1 MNGLV
6 IITNKQKIIICVA
19 ALLFIILSAFI
30 IAKLEFPG
38 SVETE
43 SKNIKN
49 EMSPENENQY
59 LKDILS
65 SILPADN
72 TILYED
78 ANREI
83 SKNISSP
90 KETEQNLSQIISQ
103 GKTLPYL
110 FVFTDEEY
118 LRPIYS
124 NLWKQSFYQ
133 GWLYLPRK
141 VVTARHSLFTYTGGA
156 GKVFDIEGQ
165 LGFYPNITIDNQN
178 YFNFLIYNFDLDNI
192 SQLGNQIAIS
202 GKPTKKGVQIISVK
216 IDDVSALVN
225 ENGIISVHLCTP
237 AGNELDYQDIPFSKD
252 SNKVEDF
259 GPVQESYTESSY
271 NETDL
276 SSLEISQQNVILKK
290 KLSYFVSDSLR
301 PIYYQPG
308 GTYDTAAS
316 LNTIPDLEE
325 ALKNCKDIKFKSI
338 YSNKKYISPIYHPK
352 WKSNCDRD
360 WCYIPRK
367 MYLNMKRL
375 YVLPTDKD
383 VTSDMLGELGFFE
396 KFSGI
401 SKEQTGFV
409 VKNFVIKNISIYEDN
424 ILLKGTPTRTGLQ
437 IVGIDLNNLTDYKEY
452 AVRLVTT
459 DACEIDSDVYKN

>member
-6 IITNKQKIIICVA
+6 IITNKQKIIICLA
-19 ALLFIILSAFI
+19 ALLFIILSAFF

-38 SVETE
+38 SVPIE
-43 SKNIKN
+43 SKNIKK

-72 TILYED
+72 TVLYED
-78 ANREI
+78 ENREI
-83 SKNISSP
+83 SKKISPS
-90 KETEQNLSQIISQ
+90 KETEQNLSRIISQ

-192 SQLGNQIAIS
+192 SQLGNHIAIS
-202 GKPTKKGVQIISVK
+202 GKPTKKGVQIISIK
-216 IDDVSALVN
+216 IDDVSALIN
-225 ENGIISVHLCTP
+225 ENGIINVHLCTP

-276 SSLEISQQNVILKK
+276 SSLEISQQNVVLKK
-290 KLSYFVSDSLR
+290 KLSYFVSDSQR

-308 GTYDTAAS
+308 GTYDTAS
-316 LNTIPDLEE
+316 PLNTIPDLEE
-325 ALKNCKDIKFKSI
+325 ALKGCRDIKFKSI
-338 YSNKKYISPIYHPK
+338 YTNKKYVSPIYHPQ
-352 WKSNCDRD
+352 WKTNCDRD
-360 WCYIPRK
+360 WCYIPR
-367 MYLNMKRL
+367 
-375 YVLPTDKD
+375 
-383 VTSDMLGELGFFE
+383 
-396 KFSGI
+396 
-401 SKEQTGFV
+401 
-409 VKNFVIKNISIYEDN
+409 
-424 ILLKGTPTRTGLQ
+424 
-437 IVGIDLNNLTDYKEY
+437 
-452 AVRLVTT
+452 
-459 DACEIDSDVYKN
+459 